1 MESAVPESPSG
12 AFESRHVSVLLLV
25 QDSMELILIRAG
37 DSEPQARVRR
47 AAAAVFYQLG
57 DKEQQRCLPLHPLFW
72 DCLTECVLH
81 LRVHHSD
88 SSADPS
94 LDKLLERDL

>member
-1 MESAVPESPSG
+1 M
-12 AFESRHVSVLLLV
+12 LLLV
-25 QDSMELILIRAG
+25 QDSMELMLISAG

-47 AAAAVFYQLG
+47 AAAVFYQLG
-57 DKEQQRCLPLHPLFW
+57 NKEQQHCLPLYPSFW
-72 DCLTECVLH
+72 DCLAECVLH